1 LAESRMVSSELAG
14 ELRAAVL
21 GLARELRNLGAEDG
35 LTPTQTSVLGL
46 LERKGPLRAS
56 EIAVREAL
64 NPTLVSRVLGGLEAS
79 GYLLR
84 APDADDARASRIEVS
99 ASGRALAVAV
109 RARRTRWLEQRLD
122 DLNAGQ
128 VERLLAALPAL
139 RALAGQERG
148 DGERR

>member
-1 LAESRMVSSELAG
+1 
-14 ELRAAVL
+14 
-21 GLARELRNLGAEDG
+21 
-35 LTPTQTSVLGL
+35 GL

-84 APDADDARASRIEVS
+84 GPDADDARASRIEVS

>member
-1 LAESRMVSSELAG
+1 MVSSELAG

-84 APDADDARASRIEVS
+84 GPDADDARASRIEVS

-109 RARRTRWLEQRLD
+109 
-122 DLNAGQ
+122 
-128 VERLLAALPAL
+128 
-139 RALAGQERG
+139 
-148 DGERR
+148 